1 MTSYA
6 ADLPYS
12 AKPRKLDAFL
22 SALGDAPGVL
32 SRSLL
37 DQVRVMAATSNE
49 GVVLLI
55 GPSAL
60 WLVPWAMDALQPGT
74 RVVALVEPGQEAL
87 VQQLGP
93 LVQDDLRLALR
104 VQDAASFLADM
115 DDQKFDL
122 IVDTDSSVPV
132 DTAMKQIFTFGSLIL
147 GRSTAASVDPKDA
160 VSLELADEQGAFSG
174 QLIKPRPATLRRRG
188 GRKNRIADR
197 EPGQKPPKEL
207 LEGFFPEG
215 GSATPR

>member
-1 MTSYA
+1 MTRYA

-22 SALGDAPGVL
+22 DALGDAPGVL

-49 GVVLLI
+49 GVVLLV

-60 WLVPWAMDALQPGT
+60 WLIPWAMDALQPGT
-74 RVVALVEPGQEAL
+74 RVVALVEPGLEGL
-87 VQQLGP
+87 VTKLGP

-104 VQDAASFLADM
+104 VQNAPSFLADM

-122 IVDTDSSVPV
+122 IVDV
-132 DTAMKQIFTFGSLIL
+132 DEAVSLEAALKQIFTFGSLIL
-147 GRSTAASVDPKDA
+147 GRRTSTAVDAKDA
-160 VSLELADEQGAFSG
+160 VSLEFLDDDGTLSG

-215 GSATPR
+215 GSAASR